1 MVVAKVGQ
9 KVLKLSVTSALL
21 MSVINLSGCGSEAN
35 PSVVVPTAKPALTEV
50 VSTQSATELS
60 FNGIVRAA
68 DSADLAFR
76 VSGKLTNIFVKEGDE
91 VSKGQLLAS
100 LDDRD
105 AKNALVSAQ
114 LEFENVSRE
123 YKRAQAVFKK
133 SQAISKADLDTITT
147 RYNLA
152 RTRVEDAKRH
162 LEYTQIF
169 APFDGVVGRKLVDNY
184 IQVQA
189 NAPILIVHNINDL
202 EVVIHIP
209 HKVML
214 SGKEETKAIAE
225 ISAIPGQSFPL
236 KLRTVATV
244 ADPASQTYPVV
255 LGFEHLN
262 GFHVLPGMA
271 VKVLPVS
278 SSGKAQNQ
286 QITLPLT
293 SIVPDNQG
301 KQFVWVVGNDNKAQ
315 KRYVAIGALSKDR
328 IIVTEHLSLG
338 EKVIIAGVS
347 SVREGME
354 VRPYTDDRAGAQ

>member
-1 MVVAKVGQ
+1 MVATTFGQ
-9 KVLKLSVTSALL
+9 NKLKLSAISALL
-21 MSVINLSGCGSEAN
+21 ISSLSLTGCSDEN
-35 PSVVVPTAKPALTEV
+35 EVSDVTPLIKPALIEV
-50 VSTQSATELS
+50 VTTQSATELS

-68 DSADLAFR
+68 ESADLAFR
-76 VSGKLTNIFVKEGDE
+76 VGGKLINIFVKEGDE

-123 YKRAQAVFKK
+123 YERAQAVFKK

-169 APFDGVVGRKLVDNY
+169 APFDGIVGRKLVDNY
-184 IQVQA
+184 VQVQA
-189 NAPILIVHNINDL
+189 NEPILTVHDINDL

-214 SGKEETKAIAE
+214 SGKEETRAIAE

-244 ADPASQTYPVV
+244 ADPVSQAYPVV

-278 SSGKAQNQ
+278 TSGNTQNQ

-301 KQFVWVVGNDNKAQ
+301 KQFVWIVGSDNKAQ
-315 KRYVAIGALSKDR
+315 KRYVAIGALNKDR
-328 IIVTEHLSLG
+328 IIVTEHLSPG
-338 EKVIIAGVS
+338 EQVIIAGVS
-347 SVREGME
+347 SVKEGME

>member
-1 MVVAKVGQ
+1 MVATTFGQ
-9 KVLKLSVTSALL
+9 NTLKLSAISALL
-21 MSVINLSGCGSEAN
+21 ISSLSITGCSDENEASDVA
-35 PSVVVPTAKPALTEV
+35 PLIKPALIEV
-50 VSTQSATELS
+50 VTTQSAMELS

-68 DSADLAFR
+68 ESADLAFR
-76 VSGKLTNIFVKEGDE
+76 VSGKLISIFVKEGDE

-123 YKRAQAVFKK
+123 YERAQAVFKR

-152 RTRVEDAKRH
+152 RTRVEDAKRR

-169 APFDGVVGRKLVDNY
+169 APFDGIVGRKLVDNY
-184 IQVQA
+184 VQVQA
-189 NAPILIVHNINDL
+189 NAPVLTVHDINDL

-214 SGKEETKAIAE
+214 SGKEGTKAMAE

-244 ADPASQTYPVV
+244 ADPVSQAYPVV

-278 SSGKAQNQ
+278 TSGNTQNQ

-301 KQFVWVVGNDNKAQ
+301 KQFVWVVGIDDKAT
-315 KRYVAIGALSKDR
+315 KRYVAIGALNKDR

>member
-1 MVVAKVGQ
+1 MVATKFGQ
-9 KVLKLSVTSALL
+9 NTLKLSAISALL
-21 MSVINLSGCGSEAN
+21 ISSLSITGCSDENEASDVA
-35 PSVVVPTAKPALTEV
+35 PLIKPALIEV
-50 VSTQSATELS
+50 VTTQSAMELS

-68 DSADLAFR
+68 ESADLAFR
-76 VSGKLTNIFVKEGDE
+76 VSGKLISIFVKEGDE

-123 YKRAQAVFKK
+123 YERAQAVFKR
-133 SQAISKADLDTITT
+133 SQAISKADLDTVTT

-169 APFDGVVGRKLVDNY
+169 APFDGIVGRKLADNY
-184 IQVQA
+184 VQVQA
-189 NAPILIVHNINDL
+189 NAPVLTVHDINDL

-214 SGKEETKAIAE
+214 SGKEGTKAIAE
-225 ISAIPGQSFPL
+225 ISAISGQSFPL

-244 ADPASQTYPVV
+244 ADPVSQAYPVV

-278 SSGKAQNQ
+278 TSGNTQNQ

-301 KQFVWVVGNDNKAQ
+301 KQFVWVVGSDDKAT
-315 KRYVAIGALSKDR
+315 KRYVAIGALNKDR